1 MVVQRACAGRTPR
14 RIGHTL
20 SRLDPVRV
28 ELPNGMRI
36 HEFNLVYRQ
45 KFDLRF
51 SLVKFD
57 FAGDADDF
65 PLERVDPQVS
75 RHVGTGCNE
84 SSKGLIGVF
93 SSEVDQYGPEWASP
107 DGDDEPAHLD
117 VFAYVVNGFGIFD
130 HRQFVRLC
138 RNKAEQQTENRKE
151 WTHVGADYS
160 LELKS
165 ACTTHEHCAC
175 RLERLHFSGFP

>member
-1 MVVQRACAGRTPR
+1 M
-14 RIGHTL
+14 
-20 SRLDPVRV
+20 LDPVRV

-57 FAGDADDF
+57 FAGDANDF
-65 PLERVDPQVS
+65 PWERSDPPVS
-75 RHVGTGCNE
+75 RNFCPGFNE
-84 SSKGLIGVF
+84 PSERLIGVI

-117 VFAYVVNGFGIFD
+117 VFAYVVNGSESLITGSSSA
-130 HRQFVRLC
+130 RLAIKQSNSP
-138 RNKAEQQTENRKE
+138 RIANNGRMSEPNIASNS
-151 WTHVGADYS
+151 D
-160 LELKS
+160 
-165 ACTTHEHCAC
+165 
-175 RLERLHFSGFP
+175 RLETCKNLLVRRGSITRIFHRFHDRP